1 MNKIV
6 NFENESKR
14 LGILLDEVKLI
25 QNALKK
31 YGGKLFFVGGNV
43 RDLILNNAQTT
54 HSDLV
59 CNLPINK
66 VVKALNEKKI
76 KISKVGLKYGSIVA
90 HLKKYHLI

>member
-25 QNALKK
+25 HNALKK
-31 YGGKLFFVGGNV
+31 YGGKLFLIGGNV
-43 RDLILNNAQTT
+43 RDLILKNEQTT

-66 VVKALNEKKI
+66 VVKALKEKKI
-76 KISKVGLKYGSIVA
+76 KISKV
-90 HLKKYHLI
+90 